1 MVDLPRSFAGCNCR
15 LLNFQGPLVDFRN
28 RILYTEGDK
37 RRSDMSLGTNISR
50 LRAEK
55 RLSQGDL
62 ADILNVSRQSVSKWE
77 TDGSVPDLDKLVKLS
92 RVFDVTLD
100 ELVTGEAPAA
110 PSAEAA
116 GAEAAPAAVS
126 RGLSGRKIAGII
138 LLCMAFLAVLVC
150 TVSGRLLTGLCL
162 CIPFLAC
169 GVICFLAQK
178 RPGLWCT
185 WAVYL
190 TLELYIR
197 WATGLSW
204 QLTLRTLSFT
214 PEQNYTRLLIS
225 WVQLIAMLVM
235 FAVTLRSFL
244 HTCLPPDRRKLLLL
258 GGGWAALAGLY
269 ALKNWGYWQMMQIPN
284 TYFNYGLGFRLLRRC
299 IDLTFLAGFA
309 ALLTI
314 TFCAVRSR
322 KKRLPEAP

>member
-1 MVDLPRSFAGCNCR
+1 
-15 LLNFQGPLVDFRN
+15 
-28 RILYTEGDK
+28 
-37 RRSDMSLGTNISR
+37 MSLGSNISR

-55 RLSQGDL
+55 RLSQGEL

-77 TDGSVPDLDKLVKLS
+77 TDASVPDLDKLVRLS

-110 PSAEAA
+110 AVQSAATT
-116 GAEAAPAAVS
+116 PLS
-126 RGLSGRKIAGII
+126 HGLSGGKIAGTI

-150 TVSGRLLTGLCL
+150 TAAGELLTGLFL
-162 CIPFLAC
+162 CIPFSAC
-169 GVICFLAQK
+169 GAICFLAQ
-178 RPGLWCT
+178 RHPGLWCA

-190 TLELYIR
+190 TLELYVR
-197 WATGLSW
+197 WATGLTW

-214 PEQNYTRLLIS
+214 PELNYTRLLIA
-225 WVQLIAMLVM
+225 WVQLIVMLVM
-235 FAVTLRSFL
+235 FTATLRSFC
-244 HTCLPPDRRKLLLL
+244 HTRFSLNLRNLLLL
-258 GGGWAALAGLY
+258 CGGWAALAGLY

-284 TYFNYGLGFRLLRRC
+284 SYFNYGLGFRLLRRC
-299 IDLTFLAGFA
+299 IDLTFLVGFA

-322 KKRLPEAP
+322 NGHATEAP

>member
-1 MVDLPRSFAGCNCR
+1 
-15 LLNFQGPLVDFRN
+15 
-28 RILYTEGDK
+28 
-37 RRSDMSLGTNISR
+37 MSLGSNISR

-110 PSAEAA
+110 AA
-116 GAEAAPAAVS
+116 AEAAPASVPVMVS
-126 RGLSGRKIAGII
+126 GGLPGRKIAGIL
-138 LLCMAFLAVLVC
+138 LLCMAFLTVLVC
-150 TVSGRLLTGLCL
+150 AVAGGLLTGLIL
-162 CIPFLAC
+162 CIPFSVC

-178 RPGLWCT
+178 RPGLWCA

-190 TLELYIR
+190 TLELYVR
-197 WATGLSW
+197 WATGLTW

-214 PEQNYTRLLIS
+214 PELNYIRLLIA
-225 WVQLIAMLVM
+225 WAQLIAMLVM
-235 FAVTLRSFL
+235 FAATLRSFR
-244 HTCLPPDRRKLLLL
+244 HTRLPLDRRKLLLL

-269 ALKNWGYWQMMQIPN
+269 ALKNWWYWQMMQIPN
-284 TYFNYGLGFRLLRRC
+284 NYFNYGLGFRLLRRC
-299 IDLTFLAGFA
+299 IDLTFLVGFV

-322 KKRLPEAP
+322 KKRSPEAL

>member
-1 MVDLPRSFAGCNCR
+1 
-15 LLNFQGPLVDFRN
+15 
-28 RILYTEGDK
+28 
-37 RRSDMSLGTNISR
+37 MSLGTNISR

-110 PSAEAA
+110 AA
-116 GAEAAPAAVS
+116 AEAAPASVPVMVS
-126 RGLSGRKIAGII
+126 GGLPGRKIAGIL
-138 LLCMAFLAVLVC
+138 LLCMAFLTVLVC
-150 TVSGRLLTGLCL
+150 AVAGGLLTGLIL
-162 CIPFLAC
+162 CIPFSVC

-178 RPGLWCT
+178 RPGLWCA

-190 TLELYIR
+190 TLELYVR
-197 WATGLSW
+197 WATGLTW

-214 PEQNYTRLLIS
+214 PELNYIRLLIA
-225 WVQLIAMLVM
+225 WAQLIAMLVM
-235 FAVTLRSFL
+235 FAATLRSFR
-244 HTCLPPDRRKLLLL
+244 HTRLPLDRRKLLLL

-269 ALKNWGYWQMMQIPN
+269 ALKNWWYWQMMQIPN
-284 TYFNYGLGFRLLRRC
+284 NYFNYGLGFRLLRRC
-299 IDLTFLAGFA
+299 IDLTFLVGFV

-322 KKRLPEAP
+322 KKRSPEAL